1 MNIVETNI
9 PDVTTENIDKAK
21 LDLADRVIE
30 SVYPIIDEI
39 YNDKLSRV
47 KELGGE
53 LRSKKREVLEAK
65 TNLETMMNDFGRK
78 KKVKKL
84 TERISRLISAGL
96 VHHGG
101 LRNETIILLKVVEN
115 LTDDK
120 IDYHLSET
128 MKMIS
133 KRFTNS

>member
-9 PDVTTENIDKAK
+9 PDVTVENIDKAK
-21 LDLADRVIE
+21 LSLSDRVIK

-47 KELGGE
+47 KELSEE
-53 LRSKKREVLEAK
+53 LKSKKREVLKNK
-65 TNLETMMNDFGRK
+65 TDLEVMMGDFNRK

-84 TERISRLISAGL
+84 VERISRLVSTGL

-101 LRNETIILLKVVEN
+101 LRNETVVLLKVVEN
-115 LTDDK
+115 LSDDK
-120 IDYHLSET
+120 IDYHLGET